1 MGFLIGIPINPDL
14 SEQLF
19 FHMKLLVGILMLR
32 YKAVIFEHQNQVYIA
47 VTPGEQYRQ
56 HIRSGGY
63 RP

>member
-14 SEQLF
+14 SEQLL
-19 FHMKLLVGILMLR
+19 FHAKVLMSLLLLR
-32 YKAVIFEHQNQVYIA
+32 YKAVIWEHKNQVYIA
-47 VTPGEQYRQ
+47 VTPGEQYRH